1 MAEEKE
7 QTQNTQPEKEPK
19 ETKQEI
25 TKVNLENKVKEEL
38 KKQKE
43 LFLRI
48 AAEYD
53 NYRKRTEKE
62 KLSIYNNAVAN
73 TIETLLPALDSI
85 DIAKQSLKEMPE
97 EYKRGLELIENQ
109 IKTSFEKIGIK
120 ECGKEGEKFNPV
132 YHNAVMHVEDE
143 NLGENVIA
151 EVLQKGYIISDKVIR
166 HAMVKVAN

>member
-1 MAEEKE
+1 MAEQNDEIKNKSPKE
-7 QTQNTQPEKEPK
+7 NNNEPK
-19 ETKQEI
+19 ETSGTVSES
-25 TKVNLENKVKEEL
+25 KVKEEL

-132 YHNAVMHVEDE
+132 YHNAVMHIEDE

>member
-1 MAEEKE
+1 MAE
-7 QTQNTQPEKEPK
+7 QNEEIKNTKSEENNS
-19 ETKQEI
+19 ETKEKA
-25 TKVNLENKVKEEL
+25 KVVSESKVKEEL